1 MSLVLIVM
9 VKVFGIAVPVIHCL
23 PLVENYVRLLTYKQL
38 RIMKYELNEQQR
50 TQIYAVLW
58 HWRHVQ
64 FPNEYMPLTDELL
77 QLFDKPLYKP
87 TQRHGH

>member
-1 MSLVLIVM
+1 
-9 VKVFGIAVPVIHCL
+9 
-23 PLVENYVRLLTYKQL
+23 
-38 RIMKYELNEQQR
+38 MKYELNEQQR